1 MNISN
6 ADDSEREGIF
16 GENFCCGAGEPAHV
30 HVSRDD
36 AQVKAWLSP
45 VRLARNRGFRPQE
58 LAEISR
64 ILKAHEPQLLKAY
77 HELHGH

>member
-1 MNISN
+1 M
-6 ADDSEREGIF
+6 
-16 GENFCCGAGEPAHV
+16 